1 MKCHAIQLKNTLI
14 EHRVSLVQ
22 RASDSVSDFR
32 PADNEF
38 IFFEADLRLEPYT
51 AFLRK
56 GNNTLCSMGSF
67 SFTQSN
73 LQTIFQVGRYC
84 SIAAGL
90 TVLGARHPLEWMT
103 SSSVGYDS
111 GFLAFRQYLIDQN
124 RTAVVQPFRTIR
136 EKIRIG
142 HDVWIGANV
151 TLKPGL
157 TIGDG
162 AVIAAN
168 SHVVKDVPAY
178 AIVGGNPARHIKNRF
193 DDQTIEKLLASKW
206 WEYGFADFMDLDITQ
221 PNLFADQLSERI
233 SDGRIQRFQPTALT
247 GSDLVNAV
255 ANSAD
260 QNPKE

>member
-1 MKCHAIQLKNTLI
+1 MKCRAVQIKQTLI
-14 EHRVSLVQ
+14 NHRVALVQ
-22 RASDSVSDFR
+22 RASDSVQDFR
-32 PADNEF
+32 PTDDEF
-38 IFFEADLRLEPYT
+38 IFFEPDLQLEPYT

-56 GNNTLCSMGSF
+56 GNNVLCSMGSF
-67 SFTQSN
+67 SFSQSN
-73 LQTIFQVGRYC
+73 LQPIFQIGRYC

-90 TVLGARHPLEWMT
+90 TVLGARHPLEWVT
-103 SSSVGYDS
+103 SSSVGYDV
-111 GFLAFRQYLIDQN
+111 GFMAFRQYLTDQH
-124 RTAVVQPFRTIR
+124 RTALVQPFRAVR

-206 WEYGFADFMDLDITQ
+206 WQYGYADFMELDIKQ
-221 PNLFADQLSERI
+221 PAVFAEQLSEKI
-233 SDGRIQRFQPTALT
+233 ASGAIQIFTPVALT
-247 GSDLVNAV
+247 AADLQAAIKQSEVTL
-255 ANSAD
+255 
-260 QNPKE
+260 QG